1 MVDGV
6 TPEPKGRDQMPE
18 QLLRIG
24 ELAAQ
29 AGVSTR
35 TVDFY
40 TSLGLL
46 SPARRSG
53 GNFRLYAADAVER
66 IAIVRQL
73 EAHGVSLHDIA
84 DALHGEHTG
93 DAIAGLLANLGQDLL
108 SLQEAAQTSG
118 PEIQGLLTAITARA
132 HSLITT
138 ALEIAAGM
146 PPPV

>member
-1 MVDGV
+1 M
-6 TPEPKGRDQMPE
+6 TE

-24 ELAAQ
+24 ELAAR

-46 SPARRSG
+46 SPAARTG
-53 GNFRLYAADAVER
+53 GNFRLYAPDTVER
-66 IAIVRQL
+66 IAIIRQL
-73 EAHGVSLHDIA
+73 EAHGVSLHDITA
-84 DALHGEHTG
+84 AMNHEQTG
-93 DAIAGLLANLGQDLL
+93 DTITGLLAKLGEDLH

-118 PEIQGLLTAITARA
+118 PGVQGLLAAITARA

-146 PPPV
+146 PPPL